1 MGQNLESQTGMKAQ
15 GSNVATT
22 KEQLLALGSLLN
34 PSQSPTWGCRLN
46 HGTRPHTCY
55 TFCLEPMRRW

>member
-1 MGQNLESQTGMKAQ
+1 MGQNLESQKGMKAQ